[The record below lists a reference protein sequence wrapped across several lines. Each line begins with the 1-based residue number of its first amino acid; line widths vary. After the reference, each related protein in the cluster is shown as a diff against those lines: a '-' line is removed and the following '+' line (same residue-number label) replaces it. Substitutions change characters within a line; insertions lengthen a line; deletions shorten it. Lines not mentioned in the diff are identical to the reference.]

1 MIPNSPF
8 LLLLV
13 TVYLCCPPPN
23 SIPHT
28 FYACRCPEK
37 NTILGVRRMVE
48 EVATALLDA
57 SRRMSM
63 TSSTDRD
70 VISMTSMKQ
79 TFCAVLVAGAFL
91 TPGSGMGKKSGSG
104 SGLKNPD
111 HISESLET
119 NFLGLNYFNSLMR
132 IRDPGWKKMWV
143 RDPGWKKFGSEI
155 NIPAPQHC

>member
-1 MIPNSPF
+1 
-8 LLLLV
+8 
-13 TVYLCCPPPN
+13 
-23 SIPHT
+23 
-28 FYACRCPEK
+28 
-37 NTILGVRRMVE
+37 MVE

-79 TFCAVLVAGAFL
+79 TFCAVLVASVADPDQGSGAFL

-104 SGLKNPD
+104 SGLNNPD

-119 NFLGLNYFNSLMR
+119 IFLWG
-132 IRDPGWKKMWV
+132 
-143 RDPGWKKFGSEI
+143 
-155 NIPAPQHC
+155 